1 MRLMTPTQVKALRRR
16 LGLTQSK
23 FADLVG
29 VHVVTVKKW
38 ETRKQTVG
46 RLAAHVMAMLAER
59 PRRPGGTR
67 R

>member
-1 MRLMTPTQVKALRRR
+1 MTSAQVKALRKR

-38 ETRKQTVG
+38 ETGKQTVG

-59 PRRPGGTR
+59 PRRPRGAR